1 MAVIAPLRAVPFPGD
16 AELGGMPVS
25 WEALTAVASLLS
37 SLAVLAAVLIAVRQ
51 VRVGA
56 AQVDHLR
63 RATQLDGTMKVFAM
77 LTTPEQREAR
87 RFIVEDLADRC
98 RDDAVYRDELFNLRG
113 DLREHREVAVM
124 SLLEMIGIYVK
135 HGLLDPKIV
144 FDYWIPSNND
154 AWSIAESLGIV
165 AAHRR
170 IDPAMWEN
178 FEYLVDLYERS
189 TAGRRPAPERPDR
202 RNELVAE

>member
-1 MAVIAPLRAVPFPGD
+1 
-16 AELGGMPVS
+16 MPVS

-37 SLAVLAAVLIAVRQ
+37 SLAVLAAVLIALRQ

-56 AQVDHLR
+56 AQVDALR

-77 LTTPEQREAR
+77 LTTPEQREGR

-98 RDDAVYRDELFNLRG
+98 RDDAVYREELFIMRG
-113 DLREHREVAVM
+113 DLREHREIAVM

-135 HGLLDPKIV
+135 HGLLDPEIV
-144 FDYWIPSNND
+144 FDFWIPTNSD
-154 AWSIAESLGIV
+154 AWNIAESIGVV

-189 TAGRRPAPERPDR
+189 TAGRPVPERPDR
-202 RNELVAE
+202 RNEVVADAPSV

>member
-1 MAVIAPLRAVPFPGD
+1 M
-16 AELGGMPVS
+16 
-25 WEALTAVASLLS
+25 
-37 SLAVLAAVLIAVRQ
+37 LAAVLIAVRQ

-56 AQVDHLR
+56 AQDDHLR

-87 RFIVEDLADRC
+87 RFIVEDLSDRC
-98 RDDAVYRDELFNLRG
+98 RDDAVYREELFNLRG
-113 DLREHREVAVM
+113 DMRAHRELAVM

-178 FEYLVDLYERS
+178 FEYLIGLYEHTRS
-189 TAGRRPAPERPDR
+189 GPRPAAEPQDL
-202 RNELVAE
+202 RNELVAESSGD